1 MEIRKMKHKF
11 SFMLCPL
18 TLLIHQSIYASP
30 QINQLDTISVLG
42 TSESKAEAG
51 KDKMFSENQVTE
63 YKSKKEI
70 ETYKGHSVADLLTGT
85 TGVYSG
91 DARNSGALDPNIRGV
106 QGQGRIPVLVDG
118 TEQAIT
124 VWRGFAGVSNRNYLD
139 PFLISS
145 VTVEKGPNLD
155 RTLDSGAAGTIRL
168 TTLEPDDIIKK
179 GEKFGIEFKAETA
192 NNSIKQ
198 RGYPI
203 PVGVDYRSL
212 AHPED
217 VTAGEYSAYFKTSD
231 RYPARSQGRNKF
243 FKDNAY
249 RLAVATKDEH
259 FEGLVAYA
267 YRSKGN
273 YFSGGHGG
281 HNYGEGMTIWDYDK
295 THNFGSNYTTDD
307 PYIPW
312 IATVYTPKKEVP
324 NTSFESKS
332 YLGKATFKFN
342 DETKLKFG
350 VRHSDMTYG
359 EIMPS
364 RLWQTG
370 YQQGTVLQWPLAN
383 VKQTAVDTH
392 FEYNPQ
398 NNRWINFAFGAYAV
412 FNKAKTNTSGGSP
425 ADVLA
430 RDNDFNGRGLNISG
444 KPAPCYPGEVCY
456 DENYLRAVSEYMKKV
471 QEEWR
476 KYYTSNTK
484 TPNLYGLFNTQEAQ
498 AQWAKDNHYGVNASN
513 RFELH
518 KKLNLDVM
526 AAYKWEDLNSTNVYA
541 QKLGDVK
548 KVCNAGEGGFGHGSK
563 EHNQVYC
570 NSIDN
575 YISGER
581 MGKRKELN
589 IGFNFQ
595 YNPVDWLILDAGAK
609 YTHYKSRDDGLIKL
623 LQDKMREDVKY
634 GGEILLEVVKR
645 HKITQEMVDEYNR
658 YKKSREEYNKA
669 LEYYNKKE
677 YEFIKAY
684 RPNQPD
690 YNDRKYCELEPDG
703 TCDIDPDSGDFAH
716 NDKYDEDF
724 AIYRK
729 KEKEYVEN
737 KLKENH
743 ITKPEEPKDVNID
756 PMTLDIIDNNK
767 EKIETFSIK
776 RNAYGKFDLES
787 NQVAKQLIQDK
798 LTEEQYNAYTG
809 KMEKVIKRVNS
820 EINKITPTLEQW
832 EKMKKAQRT
841 AHAWSPSFGIT
852 AFITDNIRLYA
863 RYTETKRMPSIFED
877 TIGYS
882 LDAITPL
889 YKRKP
894 EHSKNI
900 EVGYL
905 HDLKGFLPNA
915 RRADVRLNYFHNLTK
930 NIFDRDS
937 NYTLQQFDK
946 RILSG
951 IEFQSRYDQGNLFA
965 TLGVVYNLKNKFCDN
980 SFEIFNYHENQGV
993 SKKIPYCVNG
1003 GNGSGYLKNT
1013 ILPKYSITANLGLR
1027 FLDEKLELGSR
1038 WLYHSQV
1045 KDTRA
1050 KSLRKAGITWASGE
1064 TNRWNPVL
1072 VVDAYI
1078 NYRVNDNFTIELVG
1092 TNLTDRYYL
1101 DPITRSTMPAPGR
1114 TIKLGM
1120 TARF

>member
-1 MEIRKMKHKF
+1 MKHKF

-18 TLLIHQSIYASP
+18 TLLIHQTIYASP

-203 PVGVDYRSL
+203 PIGVDYRSL

-217 VTAGEYSAYFKTSD
+217 VTAGEYAAYFKTSD

-259 FEGLVAYA
+259 FEGLLSYA

-295 THNFGSNYTTDD
+295 IHKFGSNYTTDD

-350 VRHSDMTYG
+350 VRHSDMIYG

-383 VKQTAVDTH
+383 VKQTAVDTR

-412 FNKAKTNTSGGSP
+412 FNKAKTNTSGASP

-430 RDNDFNGRGLNISG
+430 RDNDFNGKGLNISG
-444 KPAPCYPGEVCY
+444 KPAPCYPGEACY
-456 DENYLRAVSEYMKKV
+456 NENYLRAVSEYMKKV

-476 KYYTSNTK
+476 KYYASNTK

-498 AQWAKDNHYGVNASN
+498 AQWAKDNHYGVNVSN

-548 KVCNAGEGGFGHGSK
+548 KVCNAGEGGFGNGSTEYK
-563 EHNQVYC
+563 IYC

-609 YTHYKSRDDGLIKL
+609 YTHYKSRDDGLRKRIQNKQREDFTYPGAIKL
-623 LQDKMREDVKY
+623 LVSKLPSKELIDKYIEGYKYYKNQYELNNPKPNRDNYSNQDEYEAALSAWEEDAKY
-634 GGEILLEVVKR
+634 EAQMGILFDDDNYPEISDFDTIKAIENDQALPETEILIER
-645 HKITQEMVDEYNR
+645 DEY
-658 YKKSREEYNKA
+658 
-669 LEYYNKKE
+669 
-677 YEFIKAY
+677 
-684 RPNQPD
+684 
-690 YNDRKYCELEPDG
+690 G
-703 TCDIDPDSGDFAH
+703 TH
-716 NDKYDEDF
+716 N
-724 AIYRK
+724 
-729 KEKEYVEN
+729 
-737 KLKENH
+737 LGH
-743 ITKPEEPKDVNID
+743 
-756 PMTLDIIDNNK
+756 DIIAKNFNH
-767 EKIETFSIK
+767 EKL
-776 RNAYGKFDLES
+776 N
-787 NQVAKQLIQDK
+787 
-798 LTEEQYNAYTG
+798 EERFNPITG
-809 KMEKVIKRVNS
+809 KSSKIIKS
-820 EINKITPTLEQW
+820 IITDHKLVDTIPTKEQW
-832 EKMKKAQRT
+832 EKMKKGERT
-841 AHAWSPSFGIT
+841 NHAWSPEFGVT
-852 AFITDNIRLYA
+852 ALISDNIRLYA
-863 RYTETKRMPSIFED
+863 RYNETKRMPSIFED

-882 LDAITPL
+882 VIEFTPL
-889 YKRKP
+889 FKRKP

-900 EVGYL
+900 EIGYV
-905 HDLKGFLPNA
+905 HDLRGFLPNA
-915 RRADVRLNYFHNLTK
+915 RRADIRLNYFHNLTK
-930 NIFDRDS
+930 NIFDR
-937 NYTLQQFDK
+937 NGRYELQQFEK

-980 SFEIFNYHENQGV
+980 SFGTFKYDVKRV
-993 SKKIPYCVNG
+993 SEKIPYCVNG